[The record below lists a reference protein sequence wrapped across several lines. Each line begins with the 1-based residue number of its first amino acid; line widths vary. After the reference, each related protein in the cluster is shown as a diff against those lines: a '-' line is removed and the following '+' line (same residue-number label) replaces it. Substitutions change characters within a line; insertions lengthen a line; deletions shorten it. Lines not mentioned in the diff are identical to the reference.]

1 MNDNKFDI
9 DCVLI
14 GVNAASTVGRC
25 IESIYACRYD
35 RGQIHVYYVDGGSD
49 DDSVAIAGSFPEVGV
64 IELHP
69 EFPSPGMGR
78 NAGWKAG
85 KSPMVQFLDSDTVL
99 DENWFENAVNA
110 LGNGVVA
117 VQGNIREMNPDA
129 SVFNWIGSLEWNAT
143 PGECDAFG
151 GSVLIERRVLE
162 ETGGYDEV
170 LVGGEDPELSQRV
183 RQAGGKILQLDVPM
197 VSHDLAMMTIRQYW
211 RRSFRTGYGFAAV
224 TMRHLLKSR
233 SFWVYE
239 VIRIITRGGG
249 FLALSILALL
259 GAPWHMGSLVLL
271 VPAFFLL
278 FYPLIFSVK
287 NFMAEKRLSRAQAEI
302 YALHC
307 SLIVIPEFF
316 GVMRFFAGAVCGKPL
331 RNKRAVLK
339 TMVSGGMRNDEL

>member
-1 MNDNKFDI
+1 MTNNEFDI

-25 IESIYACRYD
+25 IESIQACRYK
-35 RGQIHVYYVDGGSD
+35 RGKIHIYYVDGGSS
-49 DDSVAIAGSFPEVGV
+49 DDSVAIAGSFPGV
-64 IELHP
+64 ETIELHP

-99 DENWFENAVNA
+99 DADWLDNAVNA
-110 LGNGVVA
+110 LGGGIVA

-129 SVFNWIGSLEWNAT
+129 SVFNWIGSMEWNAS

-151 GSVLIERRVLE
+151 GCVLIKRQSLE

-183 RQAGGKILQLDVPM
+183 RQNGGRIMQLDVPM
-197 VSHDLAMMTIRQYW
+197 VSHDLAMTKIRQYW
-211 RRSFRTGYGFAAV
+211 KRCFRTGYGFAAV
-224 TMRHLLKSR
+224 TMRHLFKSR

-239 VIRIITRGGG
+239 VIRIMIRGGG
-249 FLALSILALL
+249 SLALVVLALSGSL
-259 GAPWHMGSLVLL
+259 WHVGSLVLL
-271 VPAFFLL
+271 VPAFILL
-278 FYPLIFSVK
+278 FYPLLFSVK
-287 NFMAEKRLSRAQAEI
+287 NFMDEKQLSRAKAEI

-307 SLIVIPEFF
+307 SIIVIPEFF
-316 GVMRFFAGAVCGKPL
+316 GVMRFFIGALFRRPL
-331 RNKRAVLK
+331 RNKRAGLK
-339 TMVSGGMRNDEL
+339 TRVTGGK